1 VYAHGN
7 KKIFMSFLV
16 SVLFLGFTAPAGAQD
31 NDIFKIRRQKLADS
45 IPDGIAIIQSTTRNQ
60 NDLLEF
66 FVPNSNNHDFI
77 YLTGMELPNSTLIL
91 CPGSE
96 TYPEILYCPGDPAE
110 TARRTGIKHVYPT
123 SQLLPDLSNA
133 YTDYSQF
140 RFTQR
145 RFKPLPTEIARI
157 LYREGDK
164 KIVYFNFPRFVN
176 LSTPPPERLEFIQ
189 RLQAFSPKYEIRDVS
204 DLIDSLR
211 MYQDEYAIIQ
221 LREACRISGEAMVEC
236 MRSVTPGMNQEQLR
250 ALFDYVCHF
259 HGAKSFGFP
268 TSIVSGSE
276 RSTEHFPRGMK
287 VFQKGDLLKID
298 AGAEIN
304 HYTADIQRTFPASGT
319 FTAHQ
324 RKMYTILKDAQE
336 ACIRMV
342 RPGVT
347 MQDLQDEA
355 MRVLNEAGGYGKYF
369 RWGTSHFLGMAVHDH
384 GDNLRPFKP
393 GIFITVEPGLSMPEF
408 TITLEDDVLCTED
421 GYDWFTES
429 IPREI
434 EDIERVMKEEGIGEI
449 LFKRSEKR

>member
-1 VYAHGN
+1 MYDHTN
-7 KKIFMSFLV
+7 KKILMSFLAAA
-16 SVLFLGFTAPAGAQD
+16 LFLSLPGAAGAGE
-31 NDIFKIRRQKLADS
+31 NDIFQSRRQKLAAS
-45 IPDGIAIIQSTTRNQ
+45 IPDGIAIIQSTVRNQ
-60 NDLLEF
+60 NELLEF
-66 FVPNSNNHDFI
+66 FIPNSDNHDFI
-77 YLTGMELPNSTLIL
+77 FLTGMELPNATLIL

-96 TYPEILYCPGDPAE
+96 THPEILYCPGDSRE
-110 TARRTGIKHVYPT
+110 IARQTGIKHVYPT
-123 SQLLPDLSNA
+123 DQLLPDLSNA

-140 RFTQR
+140 RVTQR

-176 LSTPPPERLEFIQ
+176 LSQPPPERLEFIQ
-189 RLQAFSPKYEIRDVS
+189 CFQAFSPKYEIRDVS

-211 MYQDEYAIIQ
+211 MYQDEYALIQ
-221 LREACRISGEAMVEC
+221 LREACRISGEAMIEC

-268 TSIVSGSE
+268 TSIVSGAE

-287 VFQKGDLLKID
+287 VFQDGDLLKID

-324 RKMYTILKDAQE
+324 KKMYTILKEAQE
-336 ACIRMV
+336 ACIRLV

-369 RWGTSHFLGMAVHDH
+369 RWGTSHFLGMEVHDN
-384 GDNLRPFKP
+384 GDNLIPFKP

-421 GYDWFTES
+421 GYEWFTES

-449 LFKRSEKR
+449 LFKRSKK